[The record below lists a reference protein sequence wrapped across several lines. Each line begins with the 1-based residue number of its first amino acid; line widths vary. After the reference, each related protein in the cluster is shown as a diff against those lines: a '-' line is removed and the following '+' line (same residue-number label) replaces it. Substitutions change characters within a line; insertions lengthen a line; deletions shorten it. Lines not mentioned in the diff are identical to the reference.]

1 MIAFGQPPRPM
12 FGMRYAMTGEH
23 DDAGGQFMPG
33 MRLRQLM
40 GVHTGGN
47 LPAMQTPSPMT
58 GGTGQT
64 QPMQFTTGGNLP
76 AQVGGSYMPAFN
88 PQAGG
93 QLPPQPFQ
101 PMTGGAL
108 QAQSGY
114 ISQPQG
120 LAAMFNRYRGF

>member
-1 MIAFGQPPRPM
+1 MFAQRYGVPMRDGYRKAQP
-12 FGMRYAMTGEH
+12 
-23 DDAGGQFMPG
+23 DAGRFNFQDRMGGGP
-33 MRLRQLM
+33 MRLGQLM
-40 GVHTGGN
+40 TGGN
-47 LPAMQTPSPMT
+47 HPAMQMPGPMT
-58 GGTGQT
+58 GGPGQI
-64 QPMQFTTGGNLP
+64 QPMQFSTGGNLP

-88 PQAGG
+88 PQTGG

-114 ISQPQG
+114 PQG